1 MKTIQAHPSPDN
13 LPSGI
18 GSPAHRALT
27 TAGITKLE
35 QFTTVSEKELLNL
48 HGVGPKVVRIIK
60 EALRDNGLSFAR
72 DEDSRRIS
80 DKANQKI
87 ERRAGK

>member
-1 MKTIQAHPSPDN
+1 MKTDKAPIHSQG

-18 GSPAHRALT
+18 GSPAHRALA

-35 QFTTVSEKELLNL
+35 QFTTVSEKELLKL
-48 HGVGPKVVRIIK
+48 HGVGPKAVRIIK

-87 ERRAGK
+87 ERRAGE